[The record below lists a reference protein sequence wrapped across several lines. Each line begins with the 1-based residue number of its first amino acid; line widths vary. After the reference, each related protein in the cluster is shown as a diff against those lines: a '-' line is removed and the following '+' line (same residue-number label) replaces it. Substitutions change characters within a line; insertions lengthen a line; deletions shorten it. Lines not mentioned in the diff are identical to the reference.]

1 MHIQTY
7 LGAILIAVAF
17 INAFIEFY
25 QQQKSQALLES
36 FLNLIPAKCMAI
48 RNGQLAQIDART
60 LVPGDVLFVRMGDKT
75 AADIVVF
82 AASDCKVDNSSLT
95 GESEPQDRT
104 KENDMGNPLEASN
117 LMFNSTLC
125 VSGEAYG
132 IVIRTGDS
140 TVLGQIAY
148 LTAGEEKMKSPL
160 SHEIDKFVQ
169 LIATIAIITA
179 LIFFGICFPV
189 NNNNVSLAI
198 NFAVGI
204 FVAWVPEGLPATV
217 TMLLTIAA
225 KRMASQNVLVK
236 DLQGVETLGAITLL
250 ATDKTGTLTRN
261 QMTVT
266 NVWTCGALY
275 EAADRAGN
283 DKAVAALDHPGV
295 SDILHI
301 SALCSRAKF
310 DRTDVPL
317 KERRIL
323 GDATETGLIRYAAGQ
338 IKEYDQLHTDS
349 PKIFELPFNSE
360 TKWHMSIH
368 KKPHAHGP
376 LTLLIK
382 GAPERVLLLCNRIL
396 TGAGGQS
403 APLTDSYR
411 NAYTE
416 TYEHMASRGHRVL
429 GFAELRLPGDQYPE
443 DFVFDKKAK
452 NYPTG
457 DFVFVGLVS
466 LQDPPKHGVREAIG
480 QCRAAGIKVIM
491 VTGDHPLTAEAIGRK
506 INLMLG
512 ETKAMVAKRTCRPVA
527 EIGEHEFSAIVV
539 HGEQIDSLTDSEW
552 DNIFWKDEI
561 IFARTSPKHK
571 LEIVRRAQE
580 MGHICGVT
588 GDGVNDSPA
597 LKKADLGIAMNIS
610 GSDVSKEAASMILLD
625 DNFASTVKGIAEGR
639 LIFINLKKS
648 IQYTISHITPELI
661 PNLLYVIVPIPLP
674 LSAILILVIDLG
686 FELFAALSF
695 AWDPAES
702 TEGLMKL
709 PPRKPVTPETCNIFR
724 ARALRKNRARIDEE
738 SGAVVTHTQNKV
750 QQWIYDARQVFTK
763 QYWADKFENTGAEVL
778 VDGPLLSWAY
788 LEIGVIEAVGALTAF
803 FVIMQVRGISP
814 RDAHIMQKGNGPPT
828 NYFTSSAET
837 YIGIH
842 GKAIDASMQVDILA
856 EAQSM

>member
-1 MHIQTY
+1 
-7 LGAILIAVAF
+7 
-17 INAFIEFY
+17 
-25 QQQKSQALLES
+25 
-36 FLNLIPAKCMAI
+36 MAI
-48 RNGQLAQIDART
+48 RDGKLVQQDASS
-60 LVPGDVLFVRMGDKT
+60 LVPGDVVFVRMGDKT
-75 AADIVVF
+75 PADLMVF
-82 AASDCKVDNSSLT
+82 SASDCKVDNSSLT

-132 IVIRTGDS
+132 IVIRTGDT

-148 LTAGEEKMKSPL
+148 LTAGEEKMQSPL
-160 SHEIDKFVQ
+160 SREIANFVK

-189 NNNNVSLAI
+189 NGNNVSLAI

-266 NVWTCGALY
+266 NLWTCGELY
-275 EAADRAGN
+275 EAADSAGN
-283 DKAVAALDHPGV
+283 EKSVAGLDHPGV
-295 SDILHI
+295 EEMMHI
-301 SALCSRAKF
+301 SALCSKAKF
-310 DRTDVPL
+310 DRMDVPI
-317 KERRIL
+317 KERQIL
-323 GDATETGLIRYAAGQ
+323 GDATETGLIRYAAAQ
-338 IKEYDQLHTDS
+338 IKNYDALHTDYA
-349 PKIFELPFNSE
+349 KVFEIPFNSE
-360 TKWHMSIH
+360 TKWAMSIH
-368 KKPHAHGP
+368 KKPHADGK
-376 LTLLIK
+376 LTLFIK

-396 TGAGGQS
+396 TGIDGESTELNEAYKAG
-403 APLTDSYR
+403 Y
-411 NAYTE
+411 NE
-416 TYEHMASRGHRVL
+416 TYEHMASKGHRVL
-429 GFAELRLPGDQYPE
+429 GFAECLLPEDQFPE
-443 DFVFDKKAK
+443 DFAFNKKEK
-452 NYPTG
+452 NYPTS
-457 DFVFVGLVS
+457 DFIFVGLAS

-512 ETKAMVAKRTCRPVA
+512 DTKAMVAARTRRPIEEV
-527 EIGEHEFSAIVV
+527 GENEFNAVVV
-539 HGEQIDSLTDSEW
+539 HGEKIDSLTDIEW

-639 LIFINLKKS
+639 YVNS
-648 IQYTISHITPELI
+648 ETSYTFQFW
-661 PNLLYVIVPIPLP
+661 Y
-674 LSAILILVIDLG
+674 
-686 FELFAALSF
+686 
-695 AWDPAES
+695 
-702 TEGLMKL
+702 
-709 PPRKPVTPETCNIFR
+709 
-724 ARALRKNRARIDEE
+724 
-738 SGAVVTHTQNKV
+738 
-750 QQWIYDARQVFTK
+750 
-763 QYWADKFENTGAEVL
+763 
-778 VDGPLLSWAY
+778 
-788 LEIGVIEAVGALTAF
+788 
-803 FVIMQVRGISP
+803 
-814 RDAHIMQKGNGPPT
+814 
-828 NYFTSSAET
+828 
-837 YIGIH
+837 
-842 GKAIDASMQVDILA
+842 
-856 EAQSM
+856 